1 MTKAK
6 ALEEAEKAFPTRMI
20 RAQLAGRN
28 PEILW
33 YLSPNVVDR
42 LPLDTIDALTSE
54 PKLMIYAERLQNG
67 GLIIMV
73 FASQAPINEVEEM
86 LSAIGALYSAPTNEV
101 V

>member
-1 MTKAK
+1 MTKK
-6 ALEEAEKAFPTRMI
+6 TALEEAESAFPTRMI

-54 PKLMIYAERLQNG
+54 PK
-67 GLIIMV
+67 
-73 FASQAPINEVEEM
+73 S
-86 LSAIGALYSAPTNEV
+86 
-101 V
+101 